1 MKHYLFAST
10 TGVLSNTVNL
20 GTETFTVDLLGKN
33 YKSVK
38 VVSSCLSYE
47 GSIQYGIKMRLH
59 SYTGNGQACD
69 RKSPVCAMYLYES
82 TAGVET
88 APAIPPSTTPTIK
101 ATDFYHMQPYTPEY
115 FISSTLNQLE
125 FSFTGTFDAI
135 IAPGDLHFE
144 FMLEL
149 DSD

>member
-1 MKHYLFAST
+1 MKHYLFVST
-10 TGVLSNTVNL
+10 TGGVLSNTVTL

-38 VVSSCLSYE
+38 VVSSCVSLE
-47 GSIQYGIKMRLH
+47 GSVQYGIKMRLH

-69 RKSPVCAMYLYES
+69 RKSPVCAMYNYET
-82 TAGVET
+82 TAGVDIT
-88 APAIPPSTTPTIK
+88 PNSTPTIK